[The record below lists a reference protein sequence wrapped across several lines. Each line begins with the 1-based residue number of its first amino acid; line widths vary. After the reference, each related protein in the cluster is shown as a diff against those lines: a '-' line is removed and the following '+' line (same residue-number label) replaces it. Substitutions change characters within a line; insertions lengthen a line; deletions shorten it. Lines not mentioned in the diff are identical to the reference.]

1 MTTLSPGPHSG
12 DLSGDA
18 LAESRSALHAKRG
31 AHETR
36 ARFSQAKEGGIG

>member
-36 ARFSQAKEGGIG
+36 FSQAKEGGIG